1 MREAYF
7 IQQNKEKWLSIESKL
22 SPKSRLDATTLTQ
35 LYLDISEDLSF
46 AETFYPKSETYVYL
60 NGLAANAHT
69 KIYRNKKESKNKLWR
84 FYSYEFPLQFK
95 KYHKELLLAFSVF
108 LIFSIIGAYSS
119 AVDPDF
125 SRLILGD
132 AYVNKTIENIEND
145 DPMAIYKDANQTD
158 MFLGITIN
166 NIRVGLTSFSLGI
179 LFGLGSLMI
188 AIQNA
193 IMLGSF
199 QYFFYQ
205 QGLLW
210 ESVRTI
216 WIHGTIEI
224 SVIIVCIC
232 SGLVIGKSMLF
243 PGTYTRLQ
251 AFVDGVK
258 NALKI
263 VVSTIPFF
271 IIAGALEGYVTRYT
285 QMPDWLAI
293 SIILGSLALILY
305 YYVFLPIQ
313 LNKQN
318 QLLETND

>member
-7 IQQNKEKWLSIESKL
+7 IQKNKEKWSEFERMLTPKSKL
-22 SPKSRLDATTLTQ
+22 SAGKLTS
-35 LYLDISEDLSF
+35 LYLGLTEDLSF

-60 NGLAANAHT
+60 NSLAAKAHT
-69 KIYRNKKESKNKLWR
+69 KIYKNKKEGKNKFIQ
-84 FYSYEFPLQFK
+84 FYSYEFPKEFK
-95 KYHKELLLAFSVF
+95 KYHKELLIAFSVF
-108 LIFSIIGAYSS
+108 LLFSIVGAFSS

-132 AYVNKTIENIEND
+132 AYVNKTLDNIEKG

-158 MFLGITIN
+158 MFLGITVN
-166 NIRVGLTSFSLGI
+166 NIKVGLLSFTLGI
-179 LFGLGSLMI
+179 FFGLGTLMI
-188 AIQNA
+188 AMQNA

-210 ESVRTI
+210 ESARTI

-224 SVIIVCIC
+224 SVIIICIC

-243 PGTYTRLQ
+243 PGTYTRFQ
-251 AFVDGVK
+251 SFVDGVK
-258 NALKI
+258 AALKI

-271 IIAGALEGYVTRYT
+271 IIAGALEGFVTRYT
-285 QMPDWLAI
+285 EMPDWIALLII
-293 SIILGSLALILY
+293 STSLAFILFY
-305 YYVFLPIQ
+305 YIYLPIQ
-313 LNKQN
+313 LNKKQAIP
-318 QLLETND
+318 ND